1 VFVDDLR
8 AAVEANPDGLQIC
21 GLEDLVEIRRL
32 IDRIEGGW
40 SAELVECDKRGDAQ
54 AISGL
59 TMTNYLAR
67 ECGQSRR
74 TSRAAVMMAKR
85 LTWAE
90 KVGAGLRDGTVSLGK
105 AQAFTKQ
112 LTKRTASLF
121 LDSEAD
127 LLEAA
132 QYLSVDDLETVMA
145 NWRRRADA
153 ELTDAETKGSEID
166 RAFFV
171 SRLGDTQW
179 ILNGTL
185 TAEQGSIVSEAI
197 NSVVQAE
204 WEEHNEQRTLPQRR
218 SDALTT
224 ICRNFLAVNSEIEI
238 HGTRPHIQVHV
249 QLDDLLEIAHNKAE
263 GPTLLSAGGV
273 GGVTDQGSWL
283 DGITMQR
290 LLCDCVLS
298 RVFMEGSVVL
308 EAGRPSRAIPIHL
321 RRLVIARDRHCR
333 YPGCDCPAAW
343 SEVHHII
350 YWEHDGEH
358 ELSNLVLL
366 CSRHHHRVHAHNETL
381 TLHPNGQLDVTGLTG
396 ILRSSSPPPDIG
408 HLFKR
413 DASKRGR
420 RSSSTDKHRGE
431 HRIQRVLNV
440 LQDHDSTISR
450 IFCDRPQYPTKPLAT
465 RCNKRKSQTI
475 DLETL
480 TYTYEIVNGIGT
492 LIPTLTHQIPFEHD
506 TMTSS

>member
-8 AAVEANPDGLQIC
+8 AAVEANPDGLRIS
-21 GLEDLVEIRRL
+21 GLEDLLEIRRL
-32 IDRIEGGW
+32 VDRIEGGW

-121 LDSEAD
+121 LDSEAH

-224 ICRNFLAVNSEIEI
+224 ICRNFLAVNSVIEI

-249 QLDDLLEIAHNKAE
+249 QLDDLLEIAHNKTE
-263 GPTLLSAGGV
+263 GPALLSAGGV
-273 GGVTDQGSWL
+273 GAVTDQGSWL
-283 DGITMQR
+283 DGITVQR
-290 LLCDCVLS
+290 LLCNCVLS

-396 ILRSSSPPPDIG
+396 ILRSSYPPPDIG

-413 DASKRGR
+413 DAPKRD
-420 RSSSTDKHRGE
+420 RSSSPNEKLRGE
-431 HRIQRVLNV
+431 RRVQRVLNA
-440 LQDHDSTISR
+440 LQDHDAADGWLFSDQTHH
-450 IFCDRPQYPTKPLAT
+450 TAKPLVN
-465 RCNKRKSQTI
+465 RCNKRMGRTMHIETI
-475 DLETL
+475 E
-480 TYTYEIVNGIGT
+480 YTYEIVNGTGT
-492 LIPTLTHQIPFEHD
+492 LIR
-506 TMTSS
+506 S

>member
-8 AAVEANPDGLQIC
+8 SAVEANPDGLQIG

-32 IDRIEGGW
+32 MDRIEGGW

-54 AISGL
+54 AVSGL
-59 TMTNYLAR
+59 TMSNYLAR
-67 ECGQSRR
+67 ECRQSRQ
-74 TSRAAVMMAKR
+74 TSRAAVRMAKR
-85 LTWAE
+85 LSWAE
-90 KVGAGLRDGTVSLGK
+90 GVGAGLRDGTVSLG
-105 AQAFTKQ
+105 QAMAIANQ

-121 LDSEAD
+121 LEIEGE
-127 LLEAA
+127 LLKTA
-132 QYLSVDDLETVMA
+132 QSFSVDDLENVMTQ
-145 NWRRRADA
+145 WRRRADA
-153 ELTDAETKGSEID
+153 ELADAETKTSEID
-166 RAFFV
+166 RELFV

-179 ILNGTL
+179 VLNGTL

-204 WEEHNEQRTLPQRR
+204 WEENNEQRTLPQRR

-263 GPTLLSAGGV
+263 GPALLSAGGV

-283 DGITMQR
+283 DGITVQR

-333 YPGCDCPAAW
+333 YPGCDAPAAW

-381 TLHPNGQLDVTGLTG
+381 NLHANGQLDVMGLTG
-396 ILRSSSPPPDIG
+396 IMRSSNSPPDIG

-413 DASKRGR
+413 DAPKRGR
-420 RSSSTDKHRGE
+420 RSSPSEKHRGE
-431 HRIQRVLNV
+431 HRIQRVLNA
-440 LQDHDSTISR
+440 LQDHDSIISR
-450 IFCDRPQYPTKPLAT
+450 VFGNQVQYPAKPLAN
-465 RCNKRKSQTI
+465 RCNKRTGQTI
-475 DLETL
+475 TLETL
-480 TYTYEIVNGIGT
+480 EYTYEIVNDTGT
-492 LIPTLTHQIPFEHD
+492 LLR
-506 TMTSS
+506 S

>member
-8 AAVEANPDGLQIC
+8 AAVEANVDGLQIG

-40 SAELVECDKRGDAQ
+40 SATLVECDKRGDAQ
-54 AISGL
+54 AVSGL
-59 TMTNYLAR
+59 TMSNYLAR

-74 TSRAAVMMAKR
+74 ASRAAVMMAKR
-85 LTWAE
+85 LSWAE
-90 KVGAGLRDGTVSLGK
+90 VVGAGLRDGAVSLGK
-105 AQAFTKQ
+105 AQAITKQ

-121 LDSEAD
+121 LEIESA
-127 LLEAA
+127 LLETA
-132 QYLSVDDLETVMA
+132 QSLSVDDLETVMA
-145 NWRRRADA
+145 QWRRFADA
-153 ELTDAETKGSEID
+153 ELADAETKGSEID
-166 RAFFV
+166 RELFL

-204 WEEHNEQRTLPQRR
+204 WEENNEQRTLPQRR

-249 QLDDLLEIAHNKAE
+249 QLDDLLEIALNKPE
-263 GPTLLSAGGV
+263 VPTLLSAGGV

-283 DGITMQR
+283 DGITVQR

-333 YPGCDCPAAW
+333 YPGCDSPAAW
-343 SEVHHII
+343 SEVHHLI
-350 YWEHDGEH
+350 YWEHDGQH

-366 CSRHHHRVHAHNETL
+366 CSRHHHRVHSHNETL
-381 TLHPNGQLDVTGLTG
+381 TLHPDGQLDVTGLTG
-396 ILRSSSPPPDIG
+396 ILRSSKPPPDIG

-413 DASKRGR
+413 EASKHGRG
-420 RSSSTDKHRGE
+420 SSPNKKNRGE
-431 HRIQRVLNV
+431 RRIKRVLNA
-440 LQDHDSTISR
+440 LQDHDPTLDR
-450 IFCDRPQYPTKPLAT
+450 IFGDQTHHSAKLLAN
-465 RCNKRKSQTI
+465 RCNQRRGQTI
-475 DLETL
+475 KLETHE
-480 TYTYEIVNGIGT
+480 YTYEIVNGIGT
-492 LIPTLTHQIPFEHD
+492 LVR
-506 TMTSS
+506 S